1 MIGDLHAARYT
12 DCVFDEDHFPAPG
25 GERHPEE
32 HWEMEWNATKMQ
44 SLDPRTSESELE
56 VGRIIHLQ
64 SLANELSDAFTDLKR
79 LARSHIHAV
88 NAPERVQVP

>member
-1 MIGDLHAARYT
+1 
-12 DCVFDEDHFPAPG
+12 
-25 GERHPEE
+25 
-32 HWEMEWNATKMQ
+32 MEWNATKMQ

-79 LARSHIHAV
+79 VAWSHIHAV